1 MRVWGKRKNLRVPLL
16 MKGEFVM
23 IKVAAV
29 LIVILAILIGV
40 IPLFTDCES
49 QGRSLTLSDGKQVPM
64 KCHWTGRGELVLA
77 IPLLAVGVLMWF
89 GRRKETQMA
98 LGILGIILG
107 VLVILLPT
115 LLIGVCM
122 SADMLCNSVMKPAL
136 ILMGSLVVVISLAS
150 TILSIVRGE
159 KAQTA
164 A

>member
-1 MRVWGKRKNLRVPLL
+1 ML
-16 MKGEFVM
+16 
-23 IKVAAV
+23 KVAAV

-49 QGRSLTLSDGKQVPM
+49 QGRSITLSDGRQIPM

-77 IPLLAVGVLMWF
+77 VPLLAVGGLTGF

-98 LGILGIILG
+98 LGILGVILG

-115 LLIGVCM
+115 VLIGVCTG
-122 SADMLCNSVMKPAL
+122 ADMLCNSIMKPAL

-150 TILSIVRGE
+150 TILSVTRGE
-159 KAQTA
+159 KTEA